1 MLRLLLVL
9 LVGMAIMLGGLYLNG
24 RRAKVAGAPD
34 GSGPPQVRA
43 VVRDMQKIEAQ
54 NRAALDRTVES
65 ASGTR

>member
-9 LVGMAIMLGGLYLNG
+9 VAGMAILLGGLYLNG
-24 RRAKVAGAPD
+24 RRAHVAGAPD
-34 GSGPPQVRA
+34 GSGLPQVRA